1 MALSRNEIENVAS
14 HYARQ
19 YDVWGQLTDL
29 EEIVKHLGH
38 DDFYL
43 YRKLCQVKNWHI
55 LSKKIKFPAEI
66 PSRGRKSFLRRNE

>member
-43 YRKLCQVKNWHI
+43 YRI
-55 LSKKIKFPAEI
+55 FMPSKELAYSKQENKI
-66 PSRGRKSFLRRNE
+66 SR